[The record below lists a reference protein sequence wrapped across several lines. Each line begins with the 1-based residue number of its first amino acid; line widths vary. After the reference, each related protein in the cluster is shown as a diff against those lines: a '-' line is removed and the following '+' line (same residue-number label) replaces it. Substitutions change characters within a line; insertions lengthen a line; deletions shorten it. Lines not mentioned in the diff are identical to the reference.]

1 MVSSVAKKSIILGN
15 NELYKVTE
23 LISPDNLEQ
32 KYGGKAPNVTP
43 GGNNLFP
50 PIMPNANYALNGET
64 INIVSPENYKNIC
77 MGNNRPYVI
86 CPEYEKIWEEE
97 KIEEMNRK
105 KMEEEKK
112 EKIYVLQRNTS
123 ANDKKVKNIT
133 DLGFDKINTDEIN
146 MKRKLVSDNKLNTKN
161 HFNEI
166 NEFLKEFEDIKT
178 LDTFEDRK
186 YNTPTKINTQE
197 INSFYDFIKQ
207 KPEFL

>member
-1 MVSSVAKKSIILGN
+1 
-15 NELYKVTE
+15 
-23 LISPDNLEQ
+23 
-32 KYGGKAPNVTP
+32 
-43 GGNNLFP
+43 
-50 PIMPNANYALNGET
+50 
-64 INIVSPENYKNIC
+64 

-133 DLGFDKINTDEIN
+133 DLGFDKINTDELN
-146 MKRKLVSDNKLNTKN
+146 GKRKLVSDNKLNTKN